1 MGSTAILD
9 SATGVCCKLQQ
20 EKDVTVRWLRCMP
33 IMRVLA
39 VMRVSSLWRMQLGE
53 VMDQVWTRD
62 RQEREECQEGSARA
76 ETHALDAHGFPP

>member
-33 IMRVLA
+33 IMRV
-39 VMRVSSLWRMQLGE
+39 SSLWRMQLGE

-62 RQEREECQEGSARA
+62 RQEREECQKGSTRT
-76 ETHALDAHGFPP
+76 ETRALDAHDFPP